1 MLGKIIGSVRRN
13 HALEHATVAILM
25 GRLGPGVRM
34 VGRATGDGFYIY
46 GNVPTDRMEE
56 SAAEGLARLKR
67 GEAGL
72 AVSPLCGTNMA
83 VAGLLA
89 GASSLLAV
97 GNRSRLERLPNVLL
111 SAMVAVLAA
120 QPLGRLVQRHVTTSP
135 DLADME
141 IVGIRQGEHGAVR
154 YHKVETRRRGS

>member
-67 GEAGL
+67 GEASL

-89 GASSLLAV
+89 GASSLLAL

-141 IVGIRQGEHGAVR
+141 IVGIRQGEHGAAR